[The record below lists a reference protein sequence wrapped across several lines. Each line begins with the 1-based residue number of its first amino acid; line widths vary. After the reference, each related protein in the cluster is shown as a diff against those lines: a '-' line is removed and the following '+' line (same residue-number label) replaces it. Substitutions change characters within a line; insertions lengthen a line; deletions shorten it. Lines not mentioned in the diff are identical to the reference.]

1 MRVLSELAADQLRAA
16 EHVRPLVVAAELH
29 VAAVVLEQ
37 MIEVVGL
44 HDHVVELQ
52 EGQALFH
59 ALLVALSTEH
69 VVDGEACADLAQELD
84 IIEVQQPVGVVDHD
98 GFTFAE
104 INESLHLALE
114 ALGVVVD
121 ILLGQHFA
129 HIGAAGR
136 IADHGRAAADER
148 DGLVARHLQTLHE
161 RQRHEMTGS
170 QRICRAVEAN
180 VEFGLA
186 RVDHFADL
194 RLVRDLLD
202 KASGLQFFIN
212 THCDYSFYV

>member
-1 MRVLSELAADQLRAA
+1 M
-16 EHVRPLVVAAELH
+16 
-29 VAAVVLEQ
+29 LEQ
-37 MIEVVGL
+37 VVEIIGL

-59 ALLVALSTEH
+59 ALLVALCTEH
-69 VVDGEACADLAQELD
+69 IVDGEACADLAQELD